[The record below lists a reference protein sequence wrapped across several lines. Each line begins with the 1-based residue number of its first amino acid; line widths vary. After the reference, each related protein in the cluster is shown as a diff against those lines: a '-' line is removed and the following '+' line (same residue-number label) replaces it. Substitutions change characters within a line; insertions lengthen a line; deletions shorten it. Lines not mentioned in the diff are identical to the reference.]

1 MHIALFG
8 GSFDPPHKGHLLVGL
23 TLLEQH
29 IVDEVWYVPVKKH
42 PFGKNLSPD
51 EDRVALLKAM
61 IASPLVQERGFRDR
75 LKVSTHEL
83 DKNDLSYSLRTL
95 TELSQLHPEH
105 QFCWVIG
112 SDNVRSFTQW
122 YQYQELLNQ
131 FVVWVYPR
139 AEFPMTPLLPGMRSL
154 QAEQVTVSSTQIRE
168 CLAQNLPITELVEPA
183 VEQYINTHHLYV
195 ASPS

>member
-112 SDNVRSFTQW
+112 SDNVGSFTQW